1 MRMTCK
7 CKNTIKVKTTSSLF
21 LSKMIAN
28 YEWALRTKSQSKE
41 NMKTPHTLGTP
52 TNNES
57 TTIKSHHFRRP
68 LPQRIC
74 GNRKRSKQS
83 TNADQRSI
91 ETVFSIAFC
100 RQSGDILSPVG
111 RQNGNQNSVS
121 NDFLSTFVDNINVFD
136 CRLSGVI
143 AFFFNNH
150 CNCTTM

>member
-1 MRMTCK
+1 MPWK

-28 YEWALRTKSQSKE
+28 YEWALGTKSQSKE
-41 NMKTPHTLGTP
+41 NMKTPHTLGTS

-74 GNRKRSKQS
+74 GNRKRFKQS

-91 ETVFSIAFC
+91 ETVFSIAIC
-100 RQSGDILSPVG
+100 RQSGDKMAIKTLFLTIFYPRSSIILTFSIAAYPV
-111 RQNGNQNSVS
+111 
-121 NDFLSTFVDNINVFD
+121 
-136 CRLSGVI
+136 
-143 AFFFNNH
+143 
-150 CNCTTM
+150 